1 MSGNVMCIGDIIL
14 DSYSHGDVKRISPEA
29 PIPVLK
35 INNNKYEVLGGCGNV
50 AKNICGAG
58 SKCHI
63 ISVCGDD
70 EESIVLKKLLKDSKK
85 LTFNLFTDQ
94 NRCTTKKIRFVSGNQ
109 QILRVDKE
117 SNQPISSKLETKI
130 LSLIKNKIEFFDVI
144 VLSDYNKGL
153 LTDNL
158 LKTTIELSR
167 KKSKLIIVDP
177 KKLIFLHTK
186 MQILLHQILK
196 SFSRHLKL
204 KKT

>member
-1 MSGNVMCIGDIIL
+1 MKNLDKKQFNGLNILVLGDIIL
-14 DSYSHGDVKRISPEA
+14 DHFIFGTSNRISPEA

-94 NRCTTKKIRFVSGNQ
+94 SRYTTKKINWLLLIPKKVIFHRIKAQTLSLL
-109 QILRVDKE
+109 ILR
-117 SNQPISSKLETKI
+117 
-130 LSLIKNKIEFFDVI
+130 
-144 VLSDYNKGL
+144 
-153 LTDNL
+153 
-158 LKTTIELSR
+158 
-167 KKSKLIIVDP
+167 
-177 KKLIFLHTK
+177 
-186 MQILLHQILK
+186 
-196 SFSRHLKL
+196 SFYRHLHL
-204 KKT
+204 KKNLKKKMN